1 MLTAT
6 CSYTRDRGWASP
18 LPAHLDSANTL
29 VLAFGAREFIDDPA
43 PFDALLA
50 AFPLALHAGCS
61 TAGEIAGRHLNDASV
76 SVAIVRFEHV
86 RLHAASATLD
96 GAHSSNAAGRQLAE
110 QLPPGGLRA
119 VIVLSD
125 GMHANGTALLDG
137 LVPMLPA
144 GVPVFGGL
152 AGDGSRFERTWVY
165 ARGECSQGSQGSL
178 GSQGDGRDPHAALG
192 LRRVRAIGLY
202 GERLAFGIGC
212 DGGWSDFGP
221 ERCVTRSEGNVLF
234 ELDHRPALDLY
245 KEYLGELAS
254 GLPGSALLFPLSV
267 RRHEGGQVLVRTVL
281 SVDEAAKSM
290 TFAGDVPEGAIARL
304 MRANNEALI
313 RSAERA
319 GAQAVAGLAGTTAQL
334 LLSISCVGRRL
345 VLGQRSD
352 EEVEAAF
359 DSAGSAAAH
368 VGFYSYGEIAPLFAG
383 GGSELHN
390 QTMTIAA
397 IGER

>member
-6 CSYTRDRGWASP
+6 CTYTRDRGWDSP
-18 LPAHLDSANTL
+18 LPSHLDSTETL
-29 VLAFGAREFIDDPA
+29 VLAFGASEFIDDFA
-43 PFDALLA
+43 PFDALRA
-50 AFPLALHAGCS
+50 AFPLAHHTGCS
-61 TAGEIAGRHLNDASV
+61 TAGEIKGRHVHDASV
-76 SVAIVRFEHV
+76 SVAIIRFDHV
-86 RLHAASATLD
+86 RLHAASAALAEP
-96 GAHSSNAAGRQLAE
+96 GSSASAGRLLAA
-110 QLPPGGLRA
+110 QLPPDGLRA

-125 GMHANGTALLDG
+125 GLHANGTALVDG
-137 LVPMLPA
+137 LVSVLPA

-152 AGDGSRFERTWVY
+152 AGDGSRFQRTWVFEG
-165 ARGECSQGSQGSL
+165 RDGGEGSDGADRAPL
-178 GSQGDGRDPHAALG
+178 GS
-192 LRRVRAIGLY
+192 RRVRAIGLY

-267 RRHEGGQVLVRTVL
+267 RRHAGGQVLVRTVL
-281 SVDEAAKSM
+281 SVDEAARSM

-319 GAQAVAGLAGTTAQL
+319 GAQAVAALAGTAAQL

-345 VLGQRSD
+345 VLGERSD
-352 EEVEAAF
+352 EEVEAVF

-368 VGFYSYGEIAPLFAG
+368 VGFYAYGEIAPLFAG

>member
-6 CSYTRDRGWASP
+6 CSYTRDHGWATP
-18 LPAHLDSANTL
+18 LPSHLDSSDTL
-29 VLAFGAREFIDDPA
+29 VLAFGASEFVDDSA

-50 AFPLALHAGCS
+50 AFPLAHHAGCS
-61 TAGEIAGRHLNDASV
+61 TAGEIAGRHVHDASV
-76 SVAIVRFEHV
+76 SVAVIRFEHG
-86 RLHAASATLD
+86 RLHAA
-96 GAHSSNAAGRQLAE
+96 NAALDAPDSSAAVGRLLAA
-110 QLPPGGLRA
+110 QLPSDGLRA

-125 GMHANGTALLDG
+125 GLHANGTALLDG
-137 LVPMLPA
+137 LVPMLPP

-152 AGDGSRFERTWVY
+152 AGDGSRFQRTWVY
-165 ARGECSQGSQGSL
+165 GGHQGRAGNERA
-178 GSQGDGRDPHAALG
+178 DHAAL
-192 LRRVRAIGLY
+192 LSRRVRAIGLY
-202 GERLAFGIGC
+202 GERLAIGIGC

-221 ERCVTRSEGNVLF
+221 ERRVTRSEGNVLF

-254 GLPGSALLFPLSV
+254 GLPAAALLFPLSV
-267 RRHEGGQVLVRTVL
+267 RRHAGGQVLVRTVL
-281 SVDEAAKSM
+281 SVDEAARSM
-290 TFAGDVPEGAIARL
+290 TFAGDVPEGASARL

-319 GAQAVAGLAGTTAQL
+319 GAQAVAGLAGTPAQL

-345 VLGQRSD
+345 VLGERSD
-352 EEVEAAF
+352 EEVEAVF
-359 DSAGSAAAH
+359 DNAGEAAAH
-368 VGFYSYGEIAPLFAG
+368 VGFYSYGEIAPLMAG

>member
-6 CSYTRDRGWASP
+6 RSYTQDRGWASP
-18 LPAHLDSANTL
+18 LPAHLDSADTL

-50 AFPLALHAGCS
+50 AFPLAQHAGCS
-61 TAGEIAGRHLNDASV
+61 TAGEIAGRHVHDASV

-96 GAHSSNAAGRQLAE
+96 EAHSSNAVGRQLAA
-110 QLPPGGLRA
+110 QLPADGLRA

-152 AGDGSRFERTWVY
+152 AGDGSRFERTWVFERRE
-165 ARGECSQGSQGSL
+165 AHERAA
-178 GSQGDGRDPHAALG
+178 HAALG
-192 LRRVRAIGLY
+192 PRRVRAIGLY

-267 RRHEGGQVLVRTVL
+267 RRHAGGQVLVRTVL
-281 SVDEAAKSM
+281 SVDEAARSM
-290 TFAGDVPEGAIARL
+290 TFAGDVPQGASARL

-319 GAQAVAGLAGTTAQL
+319 GAQAVAALAGTAAQL

-345 VLGQRSD
+345 VLGERSD
-352 EEVEAAF
+352 EEVEAVF
-359 DSAGSAAAH
+359 DSAGAAAVH
-368 VGFYSYGEIAPLFAG
+368 VGFYSYGEIAPMMAG
-383 GGSELHN
+383 GCSELHN